1 MSIPDRAPTP
11 APSIVPE
18 PTPVRSPA
26 PAAPIL
32 SSGPDV
38 FYQLYLLSE
47 PSSQR
52 AAPNTQRIQL
62 ANVPARAAAQIISQL
77 YQPVGLGGGEKQTYL
92 IYQDLDEWRAA
103 QAAVALVDVP
113 TGGGTGL
120 SRGVRSLID
129 VVNAGP
135 MPDREA
141 VSAAHAAFS
150 QAAADRS
157 ADSRSRWAAAMWD
170 GKLSSEQLFD
180 DTAAAA
186 AFDTAIQLASPGS
199 VERLA
204 AMWARAESYQAV
216 GDRESAKKA
225 YAALAGEFG
234 GAHPRSQAVQR
245 ATALRAGGGR

>member
-1 MSIPDRAPTP
+1 MQPPP
-11 APSIVPE
+11 VQVPPS
-18 PTPVRSPA
+18 
-26 PAAPIL
+26 APIL

-52 AAPNTQRIQL
+52 AAPNTQRVQL

-77 YQPVGLGGGEKQTYL
+77 YQPVGLGGADRQTYL

-103 QAAVALVDVP
+103 QDAVRWVDVP
-113 TGGGTGL
+113 PGGSGL
-120 SRGVRSLID
+120 SEGVRSLIE
-129 VVNAGP
+129 VVGAGP

-150 QAAADRS
+150 QVMANRS

-186 AFDTAIQLASPGS
+186 AYDLAIQLASPGS

-216 GDRESAKKA
+216 GDRDSAKKA
-225 YAALAGEFG
+225 YAALAAEFG
-234 GAHPRSQAVQR
+234 GAHPKSQAVQR
-245 ATALRAGGGR
+245 ATTLRAGGGR